1 MSKTLIAGEPENP
14 WVEYWNSEN
23 VWANS
28 NLWSKQMRTFVR
40 LSSELMGFSRDD
52 KVLDFGCGNGHFAEI
67 AAGRLGSVVCA
78 DVSEHY
84 IEVCKRKFASTSN
97 VTVARIKPDMS
108 DISTL
113 GTGFTKVICFSVLHY
128 FSDLDYV
135 RGFVRGMQQI
145 CVSGAKMIIGD
156 IGSKH
161 RTFKDNL
168 KALAFVL
175 REGMLIDAV
184 SVVTRIWLNDSR
196 YRKIK
201 QRGNSY
207 LDVPERYVESLGLDL
222 GLKVTTIETQFT
234 VNANYQNVLIEF

>member
-1 MSKTLIAGEPENP
+1 
-14 WVEYWNSEN
+14 
-23 VWANS
+23 
-28 NLWSKQMRTFVR
+28 MRTFVR
-40 LSSELMGFSRDD
+40 LSSELMEFCRDD

-78 DVSEHY
+78 DMSEHY
-84 IEVCKRKFASTSN
+84 VEVCKRKVASTSN
-97 VTVARIKPDMS
+97 VTVARVKPDMS
-108 DISTL
+108 DLSML

-128 FSDLDYV
+128 FPDLDYV
-135 RGFVRGMQQI
+135 DGFVRGMQQM

-156 IGSKH
+156 IGNKH

-168 KALAFVL
+168 KALSFVL

-184 SVVTRIWLNDSR
+184 SVVTRIWLSDAR

-207 LDVPERYVESLGLDL
+207 LDVPERFLHSLGLDL
-222 GLKVTTIETQFT
+222 GAKVTTLDTQLT